1 MARHTLFVC
10 ELCRF
15 SSTENTWEG
24 RSGGG
29 LLSDQLHQGLT
40 ARGLNDALGLVPVR
54 CMGACRRHC
63 MLAFS
68 SQGKLTFLFGDLR
81 PGEAATSS
89 AVLDFAEGYVQLA
102 DGKVPYKQR
111 DPLLQQGMV
120 AVLPPLMETP
130 VSLQTPP
137 SH

>member
-1 MARHTLFVC
+1 MANHTLFVC

-15 SSTENTWEG
+15 SRTDNTWEG
-24 RSGGG
+24 RSGGA
-29 LLSDQLHQGLT
+29 LLNDQLDRGLT
-40 ARGLNDALGLVPVR
+40 DRELNDALRVVQVR

-68 SQGKLTFLFGDLR
+68 SPGKLTFLFGDLR
-81 PGEAATSS
+81 PGDDATAS

-120 AVLPPLMETP
+120 AVLPPLIETP
-130 VSLQTPP
+130 ECLQSLQ